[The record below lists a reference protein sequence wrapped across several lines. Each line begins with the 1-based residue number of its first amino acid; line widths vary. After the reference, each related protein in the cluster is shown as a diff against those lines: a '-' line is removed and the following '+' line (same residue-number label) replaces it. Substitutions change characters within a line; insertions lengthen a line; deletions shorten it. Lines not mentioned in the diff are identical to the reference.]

1 MFPNTNINLELLLP
15 EWIRS
20 NQGQSEKIE
29 IQSLFYEDNIFES
42 GFEGTRVFDWQHP
55 ICLTSIPCEE
65 TSDDL
70 ICSSNQG
77 TCISSQIEVFLNKV
91 AVNELSG
98 EINIDFDAELTFS
111 IYRLNID
118 LGEDNIELRPIPS
131 DLIRRAIAVGDRK
144 GNLPMMA

>member
-1 MFPNTNINLELLLP
+1 MLGSSLGDISSLDFSIFNDEDFASAMSIMEVDFSANSEWLQDILPEMFPNTNINLELLLP

-77 TCISSQIEVFLNKV
+77 TCISSQIEVF
-91 AVNELSG
+91 E
-98 EINIDFDAELTFS
+98 
-111 IYRLNID
+111 
-118 LGEDNIELRPIPS
+118 
-131 DLIRRAIAVGDRK
+131 
-144 GNLPMMA
+144 